1 MCSILGKTKSQSS
14 FRNCSPRAWSW
25 RNSKPAR
32 AGSHRNKLGGMPRV
46 FVSSVVNAPAEK
58 VWATIRRFDAV
69 ADWLPFV
76 KSSPIEDGGDPT
88 RVGCV
93 RVLTQTD
100 GEVFREVLVALS
112 DAERSYSYT
121 FVSSPVPVRNHRTT
135 LRVLPI
141 TDGNRSY
148 VEWSSRFE
156 IDPEYEAQLVDLMNQ
171 NFIAGLRNLA
181 KRFTRDGPASS

>member
-1 MCSILGKTKSQSS
+1 
-14 FRNCSPRAWSW
+14 
-25 RNSKPAR
+25 
-32 AGSHRNKLGGMPRV
+32 MPRI
-46 FVSSVVNAPAEK
+46 FVSSVVDAPAEK

-93 RVLTQTD
+93 RVLTQKD

-112 DAERSYSYT
+112 DAERFYSYT
-121 FVSSPVPVRNHRTT
+121 FVASPVPVREHRTT
-135 LRVLPI
+135 LRVWPI
-141 TDGNRSY
+141 TDGDRSY

-156 IDPEYEAQLVDLMNQ
+156 IDPGHEAQLVELMNQ
-171 NFIAGLRNLA
+171 NFLAGLRSLA
-181 KRFTRDGPASS
+181 EKFRS

>member
-1 MCSILGKTKSQSS
+1 
-14 FRNCSPRAWSW
+14 
-25 RNSKPAR
+25 
-32 AGSHRNKLGGMPRV
+32 MPRIL
-46 FVSSVVNAPAEK
+46 VSSVVNAPAEE
-58 VWATIRRFDAV
+58 VWATIRPFDAV
-69 ADWLPFV
+69 VDWLPFV

-93 RVLTQTD
+93 RVLTQAD

-121 FVSSPVPVRNHRTT
+121 FVSSPVPVRNHQTT

-141 TDGNRSY
+141 TDGDRSY

-156 IDPEYEAQLVDLMNQ
+156 IDPKYETRLVNLMNQ
-171 NFIAGLRNLA
+171 NFLAGLRNLA
-181 KRFTRDGPASS
+181 KEFSRGGTASP

>member
-1 MCSILGKTKSQSS
+1 
-14 FRNCSPRAWSW
+14 
-25 RNSKPAR
+25 
-32 AGSHRNKLGGMPRV
+32 MPRI

-58 VWATIRRFDAV
+58 VWAAIRPFDAV
-69 ADWLPFV
+69 VNWLPFV

-93 RVLTQTD
+93 RILTQTD
-100 GEVFREVLVALS
+100 GEVFHEVLVALS
-112 DAERSYSYT
+112 DTERSYSYT
-121 FVSSPVPVRNHRTT
+121 FVSSPVPVRNHQTT

-156 IDPEYEAQLVDLMNQ
+156 IDREYEAQLVDLMNQ
-171 NFIAGLRNLA
+171 NFLAGLRNLA
-181 KRFTRDGPASS
+181 EKFRPDRAASP

>member
-1 MCSILGKTKSQSS
+1 M
-14 FRNCSPRAWSW
+14 
-25 RNSKPAR
+25 
-32 AGSHRNKLGGMPRV
+32 
-46 FVSSVVNAPAEK
+46 SSVVNAPAEK
-58 VWATIRRFDAV
+58 VWATIRPFDAV
-69 ADWLPFV
+69 VNWLPFV

-100 GEVFREVLVALS
+100 GEIFREVLVALS

-121 FVSSPVPVRNHRTT
+121 FVSSPVPVRNHQTT

-141 TDGNRSY
+141 TDGDRSY

-156 IDPEYEAQLVDLMNQ
+156 IDPEYETRLVDLMNQ
-171 NFIAGLRNLA
+171 NFLAGLRNLA
-181 KRFTRDGPASS
+181 KKLSTDGSVSP

>member
-1 MCSILGKTKSQSS
+1 M
-14 FRNCSPRAWSW
+14 A
-25 RNSKPAR
+25 
-32 AGSHRNKLGGMPRV
+32 RV
-46 FVSSVVNAPAEK
+46 FVSSVVDAPAEK
-58 VWATIRRFDAV
+58 VWAMIRRFDAV

-76 KSSPIEDGGDPT
+76 RSSPIEDCGDPT

-112 DAERSYSYT
+112 DAERFYSYT
-121 FVSSPVPVRNHRTT
+121 FVSSPVPVRDHCTT

-156 IDPEYEAQLVDLMNQ
+156 IAPEREAQLVDLMNR
-171 NFIAGLRNLA
+171 NFLAGLRSLA
-181 KRFTRDGPASS
+181 AKFRS

>member
-1 MCSILGKTKSQSS
+1 
-14 FRNCSPRAWSW
+14 
-25 RNSKPAR
+25 
-32 AGSHRNKLGGMPRV
+32 MPRV

-58 VWATIRRFDAV
+58 VWAVIRPFDAV
-69 ADWLPFV
+69 VNWLPFV

-100 GEVFREVLVALS
+100 GEVFREVLIALS

-121 FVSSPVPVRNHRTT
+121 FFSSPVPVRNHLTT

-141 TDGNRSY
+141 SDGDHCY

-156 IDPEYEAQLVDLMNQ
+156 IDPKYEAQLVDLMNQ
-171 NFIAGLRNLA
+171 NFLAGLRNLA
-181 KRFTRDGPASS
+181 EKFSQDRAASP

>member
-1 MCSILGKTKSQSS
+1 
-14 FRNCSPRAWSW
+14 
-25 RNSKPAR
+25 
-32 AGSHRNKLGGMPRV
+32 MPRV

-58 VWATIRRFDAV
+58 VWAVIRRFDAV
-69 ADWLPFV
+69 AEWLPFV

-93 RVLTQTD
+93 RVLNQTD

-112 DAERSYSYT
+112 DAERFYSYT

-148 VEWSSRFE
+148 VEWFFRFE
-156 IDPEYEAQLVDLMNQ
+156 IAPEHEAQLVDLMSQ
-171 NFIAGLRNLA
+171 NFLAGLRSLA
-181 KRFTRDGPASS
+181 KRFGG

>member
-1 MCSILGKTKSQSS
+1 
-14 FRNCSPRAWSW
+14 
-25 RNSKPAR
+25 
-32 AGSHRNKLGGMPRV
+32 MPRIL
-46 FVSSVVNAPAEK
+46 VSSVVNAPAEE
-58 VWATIRRFDAV
+58 VWATIRPFDAV
-69 ADWLPFV
+69 ANWLPFV

-88 RVGCV
+88 LVGCV

-141 TDGNRSY
+141 TDGDSSY

-156 IDPEYEAQLVDLMNQ
+156 IDPKYETRLVSLMNQ
-171 NFIAGLRNLA
+171 NFLTGLRNLA
-181 KRFTRDGPASS
+181 EKFNRDGFASP